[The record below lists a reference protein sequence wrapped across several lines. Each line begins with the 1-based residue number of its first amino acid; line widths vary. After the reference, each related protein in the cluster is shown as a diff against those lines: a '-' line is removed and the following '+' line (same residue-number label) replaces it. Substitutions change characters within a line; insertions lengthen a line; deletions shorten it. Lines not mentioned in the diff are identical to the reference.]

1 MKNKSLLLNGSFF
14 EDEYFKKID
23 KLNNLEI
30 KSVYVFDHNQNPEIK
45 GNPVYE
51 IKEAINKLDKVNK
64 NFEIGSMVLNVRKR
78 KKDILFDDYI
88 YPFMEIKNF
97 NLGLGIG
104 DERYEKQNYIF
115 KNNIEDIISEI
126 KSNNI
131 YSENKIN
138 VIIGGNSK
146 LFIDLSLDYSIGLNQ
161 WQGSLENLNKKID
174 FFTKSNMNISN
185 LSYCTKN
192 LKFSGKEFI
201 ENIEIIYVL
210 SEKKTFKDQIDD
222 INKYCLN

>member
-30 KSVYVFDHNQNPEIK
+30 KSVYVFDHYQNPEIK

-161 WQGSLENLNKKID
+161 WQGSLENLNKKINV
-174 FFTKSNMNISN
+174 FKKSNMNISN

-192 LKFSGKEFI
+192 LKFSGNEFN
-201 ENIEIIYVL
+201 ESIEIIYVL

>member
-30 KSVYVFDHNQNPEIK
+30 KSVYVFDHYQNPEIK

-78 KKDILFDDYI
+78 KKDILFDDFI

-104 DERYEKQNYIF
+104 DERYEKKSNIF

-161 WQGSLENLNKKID
+161 WQGSFENLNKKID
-174 FFTKSNMNISN
+174 VFKKSNMNISN

-192 LKFSGKEFI
+192 LKFSGKEFN
-201 ENIEIIYVL
+201 ESIEIIYVL

>member
-30 KSVYVFDHNQNPEIK
+30 KSVYVFDHYQNPEIK

-88 YPFMEIKNF
+88 
-97 NLGLGIG
+97 G
-104 DERYEKQNYIF
+104 DERYEKQNYIY
-115 KNNIEDIISEI
+115 KNNIEDIVSEI

-174 FFTKSNMNISN
+174 VFKKSNMNISN

-192 LKFSGKEFI
+192 LKFSGNEFN
-201 ENIEIIYVL
+201 ESIEIIYVL

>member
-30 KSVYVFDHNQNPEIK
+30 KSVYVFDHYQNPEIK

-104 DERYEKQNYIF
+104 DERYEKQSYIF

-174 FFTKSNMNISN
+174 VFKKSNMNISN

-192 LKFSGKEFI
+192 LKFSGKEFN
-201 ENIEIIYVL
+201 ESIEIIYVL

>member
-30 KSVYVFDHNQNPEIK
+30 KSVYVFDHYQNPEIK

-115 KNNIEDIISEI
+115 KNNIEDIVSEI

-174 FFTKSNMNISN
+174 VFKKSNMNISN

-192 LKFSGKEFI
+192 LKFSGKEFN
-201 ENIEIIYVL
+201 ESIEIIYVL

>member
-1 MKNKSLLLNGSFF
+1 VKNKSLLLNGSFF

-30 KSVYVFDHNQNPEIK
+30 KSVYVFDHYQNPEIK

-104 DERYEKQNYIF
+104 DERYEKQSYIF

-174 FFTKSNMNISN
+174 VFKKSNMNISN

-192 LKFSGKEFI
+192 LKFSGKEFN
-201 ENIEIIYVL
+201 ESIEIIYVL

>member
-1 MKNKSLLLNGSFF
+1 VKNKSLLLNGSFF

-30 KSVYVFDHNQNPEIK
+30 KSVYVFDHYQNPEIK

-104 DERYEKQNYIF
+104 DERYEKQSYIF

-126 KSNNI
+126 KSNKI

-146 LFIDLSLDYSIGLNQ
+146 IFIDLSLDYSIGLNQ
-161 WQGSLENLNKKID
+161 WQGSIENLNKKID
-174 FFTKSNMNISN
+174 FFKKSNMNISN

-192 LKFSGKEFI
+192 LKFSGKKFNES
-201 ENIEIIYVL
+201 IEIIYVL

>member
-30 KSVYVFDHNQNPEIK
+30 KSVYVFDHYQNPEIK

-104 DERYEKQNYIF
+104 DERYEKQSSIF

-126 KSNNI
+126 KSNKI

-174 FFTKSNMNISN
+174 FFKKSNMNISN

-201 ENIEIIYVL
+201 ESIEIIYVL

>member
-30 KSVYVFDHNQNPEIK
+30 KSVYVFDHYQNPEIK

-104 DERYEKQNYIF
+104 DERYEKQSYIF

-174 FFTKSNMNISN
+174 VFKKSNMNISN

>member
-1 MKNKSLLLNGSFF
+1 VKNKSLLLNGSFF

-30 KSVYVFDHNQNPEIK
+30 KSIYVFDHYQNPEIK

-104 DERYEKQNYIF
+104 DERYEKQSSIF

-126 KSNNI
+126 KSNKI

-174 FFTKSNMNISN
+174 FFKKSNMNISN

-201 ENIEIIYVL
+201 ESIEIIYVL

>member
-30 KSVYVFDHNQNPEIK
+30 KSVYVFDHYQNPEIK

-104 DERYEKQNYIF
+104 DERYEKQSYIF

-161 WQGSLENLNKKID
+161 WQGSFENLNKKID
-174 FFTKSNMNISN
+174 VFKKSNMNISDV
-185 LSYCTKN
+185 SYCTKN

-201 ENIEIIYVL
+201 ESIEIIYVL

>member
-30 KSVYVFDHNQNPEIK
+30 KSVYVFDHYQNPEIK

-104 DERYEKQNYIF
+104 DERYEKQSYIL

-161 WQGSLENLNKKID
+161 WQGSFENLNKKID
-174 FFTKSNMNISN
+174 VFKKSNMNISDV
-185 LSYCTKN
+185 SYCTKN

-201 ENIEIIYVL
+201 ESIEIIYVL

>member
-30 KSVYVFDHNQNPEIK
+30 KSIYVFDHYQNPEIK

-104 DERYEKQNYIF
+104 DERYEKQSSIF

-126 KSNNI
+126 KSNKI

-174 FFTKSNMNISN
+174 VFKKSNMNMSN

-201 ENIEIIYVL
+201 ESIEIIYVL

>member
-30 KSVYVFDHNQNPEIK
+30 KSVYVFDHYQNPEIK

-174 FFTKSNMNISN
+174 VFKKSNMNISN

-192 LKFSGKEFI
+192 LKFSGKEFN
-201 ENIEIIYVL
+201 ESIEIIYVL

>member
-30 KSVYVFDHNQNPEIK
+30 KSVYVFDHYQNPEIK

-97 NLGLGIG
+97 HLGLGIG

-115 KNNIEDIISEI
+115 KNNIEDIVSEI

-174 FFTKSNMNISN
+174 VFKKSNMNISN

-192 LKFSGKEFI
+192 LKFSGKEFN
-201 ENIEIIYVL
+201 ESIEIIYVL

>member
-1 MKNKSLLLNGSFF
+1 
-14 EDEYFKKID
+14 
-23 KLNNLEI
+23 
-30 KSVYVFDHNQNPEIK
+30 
-45 GNPVYE
+45 
-51 IKEAINKLDKVNK
+51 
-64 NFEIGSMVLNVRKR
+64 LNVRKR

-104 DERYEKQNYIF
+104 DERYEKQSSMF

-174 FFTKSNMNISN
+174 FFKKSNMNISN

-201 ENIEIIYVL
+201 ESIEIIYVL

>member
-30 KSVYVFDHNQNPEIK
+30 KSVYVFDHYQNPEIK

-104 DERYEKQNYIF
+104 DERYEKQSYIF

-126 KSNNI
+126 KSNKI

-146 LFIDLSLDYSIGLNQ
+146 LFIDLSLNYSIGLNQ

-174 FFTKSNMNISN
+174 FFKKSNMNISN

-201 ENIEIIYVL
+201 ESIEIIYVL

>member
-30 KSVYVFDHNQNPEIK
+30 KSVYVFDHYQNPEIK

-104 DERYEKQNYIF
+104 DERYEKQSYIF

-138 VIIGGNSK
+138 VIIGANSK

-174 FFTKSNMNISN
+174 VFKKSNMNISN

-192 LKFSGKEFI
+192 LKFSEKEFN
-201 ENIEIIYVL
+201 ESIEIIYVL

>member
-30 KSVYVFDHNQNPEIK
+30 KSVYVFDHYQNPEIK

-78 KKDILFDDYI
+78 KKDILFDDFI

-104 DERYEKQNYIF
+104 DERYEKQSYIL

-174 FFTKSNMNISN
+174 VFKKSNMNISDV
-185 LSYCTKN
+185 SYCTKN

-201 ENIEIIYVL
+201 ESIEIIYVL

>member
-1 MKNKSLLLNGSFF
+1 VKNKSLLLNGSFF

-30 KSVYVFDHNQNPEIK
+30 KSVYVFDHYQNPEIK

-104 DERYEKQNYIF
+104 DERYEKQSYIF

-161 WQGSLENLNKKID
+161 WQGSFENLNKKID
-174 FFTKSNMNISN
+174 IFKKSNMNISDV
-185 LSYCTKN
+185 SYCTKN

-201 ENIEIIYVL
+201 ESIEIIYVL

>member
-30 KSVYVFDHNQNPEIK
+30 KSVYVFDHYQNPEIK

-78 KKDILFDDYI
+78 KKDNLFDDYI

-115 KNNIEDIISEI
+115 KNNIEDIVSEI

-174 FFTKSNMNISN
+174 VFKKSNMNISN

-192 LKFSGKEFI
+192 LKFSGKEFN
-201 ENIEIIYVL
+201 ESIEIIYVL

>member
-30 KSVYVFDHNQNPEIK
+30 KSVYVFDHYQNPEIK

-64 NFEIGSMVLNVRKR
+64 NFEIGSMVLNVGKR

-115 KNNIEDIISEI
+115 KNNIEDIVSEI

-174 FFTKSNMNISN
+174 VFKKSNMNISN

-192 LKFSGKEFI
+192 LKFSEKEFN
-201 ENIEIIYVL
+201 ESIEIIYVL

-222 INKYCLN
+222 INK

>member
-1 MKNKSLLLNGSFF
+1 MKNKSLLLKGSFF

-30 KSVYVFDHNQNPEIK
+30 KSVYVFDHYQNPEIK

-174 FFTKSNMNISN
+174 VFKKSNMNMSN

-201 ENIEIIYVL
+201 ESIEIIYVL

>member
-30 KSVYVFDHNQNPEIK
+30 KSVYVFDHYQNPEIK

-104 DERYEKQNYIF
+104 DERYEKQSSMF

-126 KSNNI
+126 KSKNI
-131 YSENKIN
+131 YGENKIN

-174 FFTKSNMNISN
+174 VFKKSNMNISN
-185 LSYCTKN
+185 VSYCTKN

-201 ENIEIIYVL
+201 ESIEIIYVL

>member
-23 KLNNLEI
+23 KLNNLEVI
-30 KSVYVFDHNQNPEIK
+30 SVYVFDHYQNPEIK

-126 KSNNI
+126 KSNKI

-146 LFIDLSLDYSIGLNQ
+146 LFIDLSLNYSIGLNQ

-174 FFTKSNMNISN
+174 SFKKSNMNISN
-185 LSYCTKN
+185 LSYCTKS

>member
-30 KSVYVFDHNQNPEIK
+30 KSVYVFDHYQNPEIK

-104 DERYEKQNYIF
+104 DERYEKQSCIF

-126 KSNNI
+126 KSNKI

-174 FFTKSNMNISN
+174 FFKKSNMNISN

-201 ENIEIIYVL
+201 ESIEIIYVL

>member
-30 KSVYVFDHNQNPEIK
+30 KSVYVFDHYQNPEIK

-78 KKDILFDDYI
+78 KKDILFDDFI

-104 DERYEKQNYIF
+104 DERYEKKSNIF

-161 WQGSLENLNKKID
+161 WQGSFENLNKKID
-174 FFTKSNMNISN
+174 VFKKSNMNISN

-201 ENIEIIYVL
+201 ESIEIIYVL

>member
-30 KSVYVFDHNQNPEIK
+30 KSVYVFDHYQNPEIK

-51 IKEAINKLDKVNK
+51 IKEAVNKLDKVNK

-104 DERYEKQNYIF
+104 DERYEKQSYIF

-174 FFTKSNMNISN
+174 VFKKSNMNISN

-192 LKFSGKEFI
+192 LKFSGKEFN
-201 ENIEIIYVL
+201 ESIEIIYVL

>member
-23 KLNNLEI
+23 KLNNLEVI
-30 KSVYVFDHNQNPEIK
+30 SVYVFDHYQNPEIK

-104 DERYEKQNYIF
+104 DERYEKQSYIF

-126 KSNNI
+126 KSNKI

-146 LFIDLSLDYSIGLNQ
+146 LFIDLSLNYSIGLNQ

-174 FFTKSNMNISN
+174 SFKKSNMNISN

>member
-1 MKNKSLLLNGSFF
+1 VKNKSLLLNGSFF

-30 KSVYVFDHNQNPEIK
+30 KSIYVFDHYQNPEIK

-104 DERYEKQNYIF
+104 DERYEKQSSIF

-126 KSNNI
+126 KSNKI

-146 LFIDLSLDYSIGLNQ
+146 IFIDLSLDYSIGLNQ
-161 WQGSLENLNKKID
+161 WQGSFENLNKKID
-174 FFTKSNMNISN
+174 VFKKSNMNLSN
-185 LSYCTKN
+185 ISYCTKN
-192 LKFSGKEFI
+192 LKFSGREFI
-201 ENIEIIYVL
+201 ESIEIIYVL

>member
-30 KSVYVFDHNQNPEIK
+30 KSVYVFDHYQNPEIK

-104 DERYEKQNYIF
+104 DERYEKQSYIL

-174 FFTKSNMNISN
+174 VFKKSNMNISN

-192 LKFSGKEFI
+192 LKFSGKEFN
-201 ENIEIIYVL
+201 ESIEIIYVL